1 MRVCEYYAYGMV
13 DLDKDMEIRTPY
25 FELDY
30 KTFEERQLDEQL
42 KEYQAT
48 IDATEQAINARAIIA
63 ERRMA
68 IA

>member
-1 MRVCEYYAYGMV
+1 MV
-13 DLDKDMEIRTPY
+13 DLNNDMEIRTPY

-42 KEYQAT
+42 EKYQAT
-48 IDATEQAINARAIIA
+48 IDANEQAVNARAIIA

-68 IA
+68 VA